1 MNSSFFKAQTH
12 EDADSKLEAG
22 SSYFKSQVEK
32 KESWEDL
39 LFIEQSAFQFSFHQ
53 PIDRDQVPRG
63 WQDGLGGSGLRG
75 QSPGPLEGRV

>member
-32 KESWEDL
+32 KESWEDP
-39 LFIEQSAFQFSFHQ
+39 LFIENSAF
-53 PIDRDQVPRG
+53 
-63 WQDGLGGSGLRG
+63 
-75 QSPGPLEGRV
+75 